1 MLISNSTTPSENFS
15 ALRDIGFS
23 TDRNGVLTVDD
34 EKLSNALESN
44 LDEVVTLFGG
54 NANST
59 DTAKGVSGD
68 AIDKLDEMLSASG
81 IVKRQTTS
89 AENDKTRYQ
98 EDLDKLKLRYEAL
111 LERYTRQFAVMDALV
126 SNYNSTRTSLQG
138 SFDAMLSMYSN
149 K

>member
-1 MLISNSTTPSENFS
+1 M
-15 ALRDIGFS
+15 
-23 TDRNGVLTVDD
+23 GVLSVDD
-34 EKLSNALESN
+34 DKLSNALEN
-44 LDEVVTLFGG
+44 NFDEVVTLFGG

-59 DTAKGVSGD
+59 DTAKGISGD

-81 IVKRQTTS
+81 IVKRQTTT

-98 EDLDKLKLRYEAL
+98 EDLDKLKIRYEAL

-138 SFDAMLSMYSN
+138 SFDAMLSMYS
-149 K
+149 KK